1 MIENAMLTI
10 VEVGEQGREDG
21 QLACAVQVEGL
32 GLQLLEGVR

>member
-21 QLACAVQVEGL
+21 QLARTVEVEGL
-32 GLQLLEGVR
+32 RLQL